1 MAARLA
7 ERQGRCILPPPL
19 SSRGSEATE
28 ACPERSRRVTPAV
41 PRSVGAA
48 FLPRSIRGFPG
59 RRPRCHAERSERIPP
74 FAVPRRAGACSCPS
88 HPLPPRSPP
97 RTRPS
102 AHPLTLLS
110 SRTNVRDL
118 VRLPRTVPSA
128 SSVALSEAERE
139 SVPTQM
145 PSLTKAIR
153 CCHSEGTEESRRP
166 PPVIPSGAKR
176 SRGTSTRLVPHPILR
191 PSCHHPSPRTHP
203 QSVIPTEAEES
214 VLQTMPSLAK
224 AIQPAP
230 SPSTH
235 PNRLP
240 SASYAAR
247 GHPPS
252 HASAPAV
259 LARTELYPPSFRR
272 VPRPS
277 PLLGGTGSQ
286 PVGRGRSHS
295 P

>member
-1 MAARLA
+1 LAARLA

-59 RRPRCHAERSERIPP
+59 RRPRCHAERNERIPP

-176 SRGTSTRLVPHPILR
+176 SRGTSTPFAPHPTLR
-191 PSCHHPSPRTHP
+191 PLPRP
-203 QSVIPTEAEES
+203 
-214 VLQTMPSLAK
+214 
-224 AIQPAP
+224 
-230 SPSTH
+230 
-235 PNRLP
+235 
-240 SASYAAR
+240 
-247 GHPPS
+247 
-252 HASAPAV
+252 
-259 LARTELYPPSFRR
+259 

-277 PLLGGTGSQ
+277 VGAHSCAPGRASPAGPFPLLGGTGFQ
-286 PVGRGRSHS
+286 PVGRRRGEQLCARPLPFAGLPQCRRSW
-295 P
+295 